1 METVLELPDFDLEE
15 EKMSSLL
22 HGFLQSR
29 ISYLFELTYSSQYS
43 VITELDLS
51 FASGKTRPD
60 LCVFPKLT
68 LDWLADEIVVT
79 ETPLT
84 TIEILSPAQ
93 NLTALIDRVYA
104 KHFPAGVK
112 SVWIVSP
119 PLKLITI
126 FLPDRSRINFSTG
139 LLTDPATNIE
149 MDLAAVFV

>member
-1 METVLELPDFDLEE
+1 
-15 EKMSSLL
+15 MSSLL

-29 ISYLFELTYSSQYS
+29 ISRLIDVAYSSQYS

-60 LCVFPKLT
+60 LCIFPKIT
-68 LDWLADEIVVT
+68 FDWLADEIVVT
-79 ETPLT
+79 EIPLT

-139 LLTDPATNIE
+139 LLTDAATTIE
-149 MDLAAVFV
+149 LDLSAVFV